1 MTTPCDSQFCL
12 FLTFLC
18 RRLYSKSSDSVVSCN
33 DSHQILRDYAIREIN
48 LLLWISFFGIT
59 VLLVRKIVL
68 LLKLWSHGGRIPGPP
83 SPSFYGHSVLLTG
96 ANPHEDLTAPL
107 WEKYHNRKVHERLL
121 LISSFR
127 ATSLIV
133 ATISSS
139 SPW

>member
-96 ANPHEDLTAPL
+96 ANPHEDLTAN
-107 WEKYHNRKVHERLL
+107 WWQRWSNVGQ
-121 LISSFR
+121 
-127 ATSLIV
+127 
-133 ATISSS
+133 
-139 SPW
+139 